1 MGKGQRKIFLTAA
14 LAIALL
20 LGDGVHEKVEKG
32 ISAMTSVRISERQLI
47 LDAGHGGEDGGAVS
61 ITGIAESTINLAIT
75 LKIDQLLGF
84 YGISPILVRNS
95 DISLHNAEANTLRE
109 KKVSDLKNR
118 VALVEGTANG
128 VLISIH
134 QNTFTNQVYH
144 GAQVFYRGEEE
155 SLALA
160 APGGR
165 IVLIG
170 NPNGPRT
177 LSQTTYWSILR
188 KQLTLTGTW
197 NSSFGSD
204 DSDWLEALKAMTA
217 GRVETE
223 KIVSHVL
230 GGSQL
235 MRGLNIM
242 RRKTEPYSKI
252 VMEWSGT

>member
-160 APGGR
+160 KLVQTALRNGVDPDNDRTPAEISDSIYLMKHITCPAILVECGFLSNPIEEEKLR
-165 IVLIG
+165 SNNYQTQLAICIV
-170 NPNGPRT
+170 
-177 LSQTTYWSILR
+177 SA
-188 KQLTLTGTW
+188 
-197 NSSFGSD
+197 
-204 DSDWLEALKAMTA
+204 WLES
-217 GRVETE
+217 EE
-223 KIVSHVL
+223 IQ
-230 GGSQL
+230 GGNSQSPV
-235 MRGLNIM
+235 I
-242 RRKTEPYSKI
+242 
-252 VMEWSGT
+252 